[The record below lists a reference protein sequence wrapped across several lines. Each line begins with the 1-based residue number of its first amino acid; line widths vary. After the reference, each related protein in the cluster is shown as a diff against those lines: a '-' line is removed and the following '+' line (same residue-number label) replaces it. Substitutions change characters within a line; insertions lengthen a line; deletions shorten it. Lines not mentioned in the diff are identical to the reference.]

1 MKKFFIKN
9 YFIYSII
16 IAFIGTLIPFLG
28 HSEETK
34 GIGSLDILK
43 NEIISY
49 FRPVSG
55 KVISVDGNS
64 VKINIGTKDFVRP
77 GMRLYAFK
85 KGAAFIHPVTKEPM
99 GNIELPIGNIEII
112 SADISESFGIIIKG
126 KPEDFS
132 DAFVKI
138 TETKIRLLFYQGNV
152 DWFLGDSY
160 FHALKESGRFELL
173 DIAPEIKDISNI
185 ISEARAKGAT
195 IVLVLNS
202 EDLQDNITITQ
213 KLIWVDDSKQ
223 FSEKSTIISASQI
236 KELRYKSTL
245 IGSISSEPI
254 LSYRIPFG
262 ARQVTTADI
271 DGDGNEEII
280 FSSGDKIRIFSVR
293 VDLKLLWEFK
303 VPSTNEILW
312 IDVIDINRDKK
323 DEILITSYK
332 DGDVTSYIY
341 EVKDNNFI
349 QLWRAGDIFIRRL
362 GSRIIAQEYTKA
374 DGYHGKVFNI
384 SYNNGIYK
392 KDKEM
397 NLPEGINI
405 YDYQIIR
412 SPDGRQGILSW
423 DENGYIHLFNEKGSR
438 IWVSKEN
445 MGGFLTEFKKESLS
459 GLTDK
464 GKWSVKDRLIIKN
477 NEVFVVKRKPL
488 VSQAKGLG
496 YKNSEIRS
504 LWWNGINVE
513 ENTFIES
520 IDGEVLDYAISSD
533 RIFILTRPLF
543 GITPKNILKGE
554 NPFGLIMHIFS
565 LKGR

>member
-1 MKKFFIKN
+1 MKNFSIKN

-16 IAFIGTLIPFLG
+16 IFISTLIPFWG

-34 GIGSLDILK
+34 EIGSLDILK
-43 NEIISY
+43 NEVISY
-49 FRPVSG
+49 FRPLSG
-55 KVISVDGNS
+55 KIISVDGNS
-64 VKINIGTKDFVRP
+64 VKINIGTKDLVRP
-77 GMRLYAFK
+77 GMRLYAFR

-99 GNIELPIGNIEII
+99 GNIELPIGSIEII
-112 SADISESFGIIIKG
+112 SADPNESSGIIIKG

-185 ISEARAKGAT
+185 ISEARAKEAT
-195 IVLVLNS
+195 IVLILNS
-202 EDLQDNITITQ
+202 EDLQDNVNITQ
-213 KLIWVDDSKQ
+213 RLIWVDDSRQ
-223 FSEKSTIISASQI
+223 FSEKSALVSSSQI
-236 KELRYKSTL
+236 KELRYRSPL
-245 IGSISSEPI
+245 VGSIDSAPI

-262 ARQVTTADI
+262 ARQVVIADI
-271 DGDGNEEII
+271 DGDGNGEII
-280 FSSGDKIRIFSVR
+280 FSSGDKIRIFSVS
-293 VDLKLLWEFK
+293 VDLKFLWEFK
-303 VPSTNEILW
+303 IPSTNEILW
-312 IDVIDINRDKK
+312 IDVIDINKNKK
-323 DEILITSYK
+323 EEILITSYR

-341 EVKDNNFI
+341 EIKDNNFI
-349 QLWRAGDIFIRRL
+349 QLWSAKDIFIRRL
-362 GSRIIAQEYTKA
+362 GSGIIGQEYTKA
-374 DGYHGKVFNI
+374 DGYYGKVFNI

-405 YDYQIIR
+405 YDFQIIK
-412 SPDGRQGILSW
+412 SPDGKQGILSW
-423 DENGYIHLFNEKGSR
+423 DEKGYIHLFNEKGSR
-438 IWVSKEN
+438 IWVSTEN

-477 NEVFVVKRKPL
+477 NDVLIAKRKPL

-513 ENTFIES
+513 ESTFIES

-554 NPFGLIMHIFS
+554 NPFGLVMHIFS